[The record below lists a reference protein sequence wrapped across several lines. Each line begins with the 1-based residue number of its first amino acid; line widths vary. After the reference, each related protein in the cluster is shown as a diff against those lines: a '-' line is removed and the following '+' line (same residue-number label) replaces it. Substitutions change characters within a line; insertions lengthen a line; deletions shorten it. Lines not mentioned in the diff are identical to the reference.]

1 VNVGMLEHVKPKV
14 CQYCMKHMELAKL
27 KDLLPQTTF
36 ATHEFAN
43 HPQQSAE
50 DIERDMKKL
59 DL

>member
-1 VNVGMLEHVKPKV
+1 MLEHVKPKV